1 MADKRDYYEVL
12 ETNKN
17 ATPDEIKKAY
27 KKLAKKYHPDMNPGD
42 KAAEEKFKE
51 INEAYAVLSD
61 ADKKAKYDQ
70 FGHAAFDPSSFA
82 DGGGYGGFGG
92 FGGGFADF
100 DLGDLFGS
108 FFGGSSTRSRG
119 GPTRGEDLSYRLS
132 IDFEEAA
139 FGCKKTIEFSHTEKC
154 EKCHGVGAENASDA
168 ETCSQCG
175 GRGTVTVMRNIG
187 FGSMQSTQ
195 TCPRC
200 NGKGRIIKNPC
211 SACKGKGAVKK
222 QKKLEVNI
230 PAGIDNGQQIQLK
243 GQGNAGTGGGGA
255 GNLYVNI
262 SVRPHKIFER
272 NGTLVYMELPVTFVD
287 ATLGAK
293 ISVPTIEGGTAEFSI
308 PEGTQSGTVFSLRGK
323 GIPFINNP
331 QTRGDMRVTVTVEI
345 PKGLNSKQK
354 ELLRQFGEATD
365 GKNYAKRK
373 SFFDKFKK

>member
-61 ADKKAKYDQ
+61 PDKKAKYDQ
-70 FGHAAFDPSSFA
+70 FGHAAFDPSSFS
-82 DGGGYGGFGG
+82 GGGSGFGG
-92 FGGGFADF
+92 FGGFEDF

-108 FFGGSSTRSRG
+108 FFGGGTRRSSTSA
-119 GPTRGEDLSYRLS
+119 RGEDLSYRLN

-154 EKCHGVGAENASDA
+154 DHCHGSGAENPSDA
-168 ETCSQCG
+168 ETCPQCG
-175 GRGTVTVMRNIG
+175 GRGTITVMRNIG

-200 NGKGRIIKNPC
+200 SGKGRIIKNPC
-211 SACKGKGAVKK
+211 GACKGKGTVKK
-222 QKKLEVNI
+222 QKKLEINI

-243 GQGNAGTGGGGA
+243 GQGNAGSGNA
-255 GNLYVNI
+255 PSGNLYVSI
-262 SVRPHKIFER
+262 GIRPHKLFER
-272 NGTLVYMELPVTFVD
+272 DGTLVYVDLPITFVD

-331 QTRGDMRVTVTVEI
+331 QTRGDMRVTVNVEI
-345 PKGLNSKQK
+345 PKGLTAKQK
-354 ELLRQFGEATD
+354 ELLKQFGDATD
-365 GKNYAKRK
+365 SKNYAKKK